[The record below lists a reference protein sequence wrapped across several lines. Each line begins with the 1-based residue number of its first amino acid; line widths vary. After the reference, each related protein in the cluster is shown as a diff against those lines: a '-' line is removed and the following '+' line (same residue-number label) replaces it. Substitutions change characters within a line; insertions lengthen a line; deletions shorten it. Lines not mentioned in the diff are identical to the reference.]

1 MTERELFELA
11 AKAAMLPECGW
22 MGPAFMYVKDNTFT
36 DWNPRDDDG
45 DSFRLACDVG
55 LNVYPHARTMDGG
68 ACSAVG
74 TPSDGRLSE
83 VADASLDTRAATRLA
98 ILRAAAEIGKAMP

>member
-1 MTERELFELA
+1 
-11 AKAAMLPECGW
+11 
-22 MGPAFMYVKDNTFT
+22 
-36 DWNPRDDDG
+36 
-45 DSFRLACDVG
+45 
-55 LNVYPHARTMDGG
+55 MDGG